1 MRILDLSSVVRWFGS
16 FVVHSPY
23 APIESEQ
30 EEITTKLPNYKTPQ
44 LERGQ
49 SILELLLVL
58 MILVPL
64 LFGGIELA
72 RGVSL
77 RHSLSS
83 GVLVAV
89 RSLSLEPTTWSWSNT
104 VINQS
109 VSENVLGGGNAST
122 PTIQTYSSTGTAISP
137 TTLAGLPF
145 GTPFRLDA
153 SVNYT
158 PDIPILGGTL
168 ITIRVSH
175 WGIVERYP

>member
-1 MRILDLSSVVRWFGS
+1 MRILDLSGIVQGLDSWVVRNRKASKEPG
-16 FVVHSPY
+16 
-23 APIESEQ
+23 Q
-30 EEITTKLPNYKTPQ
+30 ERITTQLSNYKTDQ
-44 LERGQ
+44 LQSGQ

-58 MILVPL
+58 LILVPL

-77 RHSLSS
+77 RHALSS

-122 PTIQTYSSTGTAISP
+122 PTIQAYGSTGTAISP

-145 GTPFRLDA
+145 GTPFCLEA
-153 SVNYT
+153 SVQYT
-158 PDIPILGGTL
+158 PDITLLGGTP

-175 WGIVERYP
+175 WGILERYP

>member
-1 MRILDLSSVVRWFGS
+1 MRILVRSYLVHWFIRWF
-16 FVVHSPY
+16 V
-23 APIESEQ
+23 SEA
-30 EEITTKLPNYKTPQ
+30 EISTDEPTNYSTNQ
-44 LERGQ
+44 RERGQ

-58 MILVPL
+58 LILVPL

-109 VSENVLGGGNAST
+109 VSDNVLGGGNASV
-122 PTIQTYSSTGTAISP
+122 PTIQAYGSTGAAISAA
-137 TTLAGLPF
+137 TLAGLPF
-145 GTPFRLDA
+145 GTPFRLEA

-158 PDIPILGGTL
+158 PDSPLLGGTP

>member
-1 MRILDLSSVVRWFGS
+1 L
-16 FVVHSPY
+16 
-23 APIESEQ
+23 
-30 EEITTKLPNYKTPQ
+30 TTRREK
-44 LERGQ
+44 GQ
-49 SILELLLVL
+49 STLELLLVL
-58 MILVPL
+58 LILVPL

-89 RSLSLEPTTWSWSNT
+89 RSLSLEPTSWSWSNT
-104 VINQS
+104 VIHQS

-122 PTIQTYSSTGTAISP
+122 PTIQAFSSNGTAISP

-145 GTPFRLDA
+145 GTPFRLEA
-153 SVNYT
+153 SLNYT
-158 PDIPILGGTL
+158 PDIPLLGGIP